1 MLLDLSHPITPDMS
15 LFPGTPPP
23 EQRPLAAVETDGWRE
38 TALRLTSHTGTHL
51 DAPAHVLPG
60 GRTLDQ
66 FPLDAFCG
74 SARTVDCTGQTAIGP
89 DFLRAG
95 LSEQRPDFVLLRTGW
110 DRFWGTPDYLS
121 GFPVLTEAGAR
132 FLAGLGLKGVGVDA
146 LSFDPA
152 DSAEL
157 PIHHILLGAGL
168 LQLENLAGLDRLT
181 GRAAELFLFPLPWPD
196 ADGGP
201 VRAVARIE
209 EKSTLSPK

>member
-1 MLLDLSHPITPDMS
+1 MLLDLSHPITPEMS

-23 EQRPLAAVETDGWRE
+23 KQIPLAAVETDGWRE

-51 DAPAHVLPG
+51 DAPAHVIAG

-66 FPLDAFCG
+66 FPLDTFCG
-74 SARTVDCTGQTAIGP
+74 FARMVDCTGQAAIGP
-89 DFLRAG
+89 DFLQTK
-95 LSEQRPDFVLLRTGW
+95 LSGPRPDFILLHTGW
-110 DRFWGTPDYLS
+110 DRFWGTRDYPS
-121 GFPVLTEAGAR
+121 GFPVLTETGAH

-152 DSAEL
+152 DSTEL

-168 LQLENLAGLDRLT
+168 LQVENLSGLDRLAD
-181 GRAAELFLFPLPWPD
+181 RQAELFLFPLPWPD

-201 VRAVARIE
+201 VRAVVRIN
-209 EKSTLSPK
+209 EKAPSH

>member
-1 MLLDLSHPITPDMS
+1 MLLDLSHPITPEMS
-15 LFPGTPPP
+15 LFPGTPSP
-23 EQRPLAAVETDGWRE
+23 EQLPLATVEADGWRE

-51 DAPAHVLPG
+51 DAPAHVLSG

-66 FPLDAFCG
+66 FPLDAFRG
-74 SARTVDCTGQTAIGP
+74 SAWTVDCTEQAFIGP
-89 DFLRAG
+89 DFLRTG

-110 DRFWGTPDYLS
+110 DRFWGAPDYLT
-121 GFPVLTEAGAR
+121 GFPVLTDAGAR
-132 FLAGLGLKGVGVDA
+132 FLAELGLKGVGVDA

-152 DSAEL
+152 DSAKL
-157 PIHHILLGAGL
+157 PVHHILLGAGL
-168 LQLENLAGLDRLT
+168 LQVENLAGLDQLT
-181 GRAAELFLFPLPWPD
+181 GRWAELFLFPLPWPD